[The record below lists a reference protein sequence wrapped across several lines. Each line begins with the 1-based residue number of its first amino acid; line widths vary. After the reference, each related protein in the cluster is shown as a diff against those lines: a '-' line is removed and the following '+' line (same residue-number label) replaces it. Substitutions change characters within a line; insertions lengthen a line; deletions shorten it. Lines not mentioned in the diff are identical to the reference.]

1 MEELTWALYGFG
13 FVVYAIIFLLVAK
26 EIFDLVSP
34 YRLNVQLSEK
44 DNPAVGIVLTGYL
57 LGVIAVLGGVF
68 SGDSSG
74 ELTLSRFLVDLGPVA
89 LYSLVGVVLL
99 LVSGLINDYV
109 ILRHFRNTTE
119 IVEKRNVGVAVIVA
133 AGYIGSGL
141 IVAGGIFG
149 SVDLL
154 TAVIAFGVGQAALVL
169 FAFVYQVA
177 TSYDDQKELSEAKN
191 TAVGIAFG
199 GNILAFSLIIMQGL
213 LMSGGQLDAWA
224 DRARHFGYYAVAGII
239 LLPLLR
245 VVNDKLFLPGVK
257 LADEIVKDRNLNA
270 GLLEAGLAI
279 STGLIL
285 ILAM

>member
-26 EIFDLVSP
+26 EVFDLVSP

-74 ELTLSRFLVDLGPVA
+74 ELTLSRFLLDLGPVA
-89 LYSLVGVVLL
+89 LYSVVGMLLL
-99 LVSGLINDYV
+99 LVSGLINDFV

-149 SVDLL
+149 SVDLIS
-154 TAVIAFGVGQAALVL
+154 AVVAFLVGQAALVL
-169 FAFVYQVA
+169 FAFIYQVA
-177 TSYDDQKELSEAKN
+177 TSYDDQKELSEAQN

-213 LMSGGQLDAWA
+213 LMSGGQLEAWV

-257 LADEIVKDRNLNA
+257 LADEIVQDRNLNA